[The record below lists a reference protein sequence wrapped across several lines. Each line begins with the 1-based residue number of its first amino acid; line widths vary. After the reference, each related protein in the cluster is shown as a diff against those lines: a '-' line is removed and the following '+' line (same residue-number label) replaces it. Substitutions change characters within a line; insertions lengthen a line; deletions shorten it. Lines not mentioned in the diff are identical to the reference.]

1 MQAGLGARG
10 ARPGTA
16 ALGFALS
23 SSPAPSRTCPVLI
36 YRGVTHA
43 WGCKRTPSLAQH
55 PPEWKLLGRVQPH
68 PQSEEC

>member
-43 WGCKRTPSLAQH
+43 WGCKRTPSHAQH